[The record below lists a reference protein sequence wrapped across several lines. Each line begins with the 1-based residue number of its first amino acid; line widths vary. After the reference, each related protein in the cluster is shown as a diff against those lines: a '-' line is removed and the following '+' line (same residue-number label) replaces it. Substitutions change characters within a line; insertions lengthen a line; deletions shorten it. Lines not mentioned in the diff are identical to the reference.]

1 MEIRK
6 YYQRVREAEAGISEP
21 FVVVVSLDTGDGG
34 VAGTATE
41 VSRASAARLMV
52 DGKARLADPDEAKE
66 YHERADQARK
76 AAEQKAGASRMQVT
90 VISDSDLRAL
100 KLGRK

>member
-6 YYQRVREAEAGISEP
+6 YYEKVRQAEASINDL
-21 FVVVVSLDTGDGG
+21 FVVVVSVDSGDGG

-41 VSRASAARLMV
+41 VSRANAARLMV

-66 YHERADQARK
+66 YHERAEQARK
-76 AAEQKAGASRMQVT
+76 AAEQKAGASKMQVT